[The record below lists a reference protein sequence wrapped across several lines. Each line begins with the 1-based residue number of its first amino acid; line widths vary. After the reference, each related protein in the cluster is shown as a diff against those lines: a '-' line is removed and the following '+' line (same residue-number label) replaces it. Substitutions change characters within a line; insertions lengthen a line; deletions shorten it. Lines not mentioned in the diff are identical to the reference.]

1 MSNRQS
7 FGDNRYEIGV
17 RDNRALGSTDDDGD
31 ISTGI
36 YTLVFDAGTKT
47 LATLFSDS
55 VRTSLTNPISRSQYD
70 GDGKLAFFAAAESVD
85 IFYAHSDGSIGFQ
98 AGVSSTQHS
107 LLLDRS
113 GSDKIFVIPFT
124 AAAAETDSG
133 VDLPIGTLVKD
144 AKIFVRTLDAGET
157 LDVGLLS
164 SETAG
169 DADGFLDGISINL
182 AGWVEPTAF
191 TVGSNETFLAT
202 ETYGVLMGTFLAG
215 SDVAT
220 DVGTMWGNGHHVTGA
235 NAQSVTHTGSAAGAE
250 GEIYLFAKVVQA

>member
-36 YTLVFDAGTKT
+36 YTLVFDADTKT

-55 VRTSLTNPISRSQYD
+55 VRTPLTNPISRSQYD
-70 GDGKLAFFAAAESVD
+70 SDGKLKFFAAAESVD

-98 AGVSSTQHS
+98 AGLSSTQHS
-107 LLLDRS
+107 LLLDRA
-113 GSDKIFVIPFT
+113 GSDKMFVIPFS
-124 AAAAETDSG
+124 ALAAETDSG
-133 VDLPIGTLVKD
+133 VDIPIGTLIKD

-164 SETAG
+164 SESGG
-169 DADGFLDGISINL
+169 DADGFLDGISVNA
-182 AGWVEPTAF
+182 AGWVEPLAY

-202 ETYGVLMGTFLAG
+202 ILYGVLMGSFAVG
-215 SDVAT
+215 T
-220 DVGTMWGNGHHVTGA
+220 DVNTDTGVADLRGHQVTGSG
-235 NAQSVTHTGSAAGAE
+235 AQSVTYTGSAGGAA
-250 GEIYLFAKVVQA
+250 GEIYLQAKVVQA